1 MLAEGAMT
9 ISRAVEFSGIGRTRM
24 FALIKDGRLPV
35 LRVGTRTLVPR
46 KALVEFLAGFVKE
59 DAR

>member
-9 ISRAVEFSGIGRTRM
+9 ISKAVEFSGIGRTRM

-35 LRVGTRTLVPR
+35 LRVGMRTLVPR